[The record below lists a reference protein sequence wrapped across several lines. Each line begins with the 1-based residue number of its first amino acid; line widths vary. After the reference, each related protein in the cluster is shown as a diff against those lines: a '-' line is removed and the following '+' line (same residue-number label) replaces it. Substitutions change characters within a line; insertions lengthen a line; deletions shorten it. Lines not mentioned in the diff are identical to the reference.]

1 MNEFK
6 EFGLVIF
13 DLDDTL
19 VENREATLIARNA
32 AISLLFSQYSN
43 EQRLELL
50 EKWQRLTWFFSS
62 EEQKTELKIL
72 VKESGSKITSK
83 RIKEAELTFREI
95 YFSNIKPV
103 NGTFELLDKLLEM
116 GIKIGLVTNGK
127 IKFQRA
133 KLEKTN
139 LSKYFH
145 FNNVIIA
152 PEGSKKAKPHPYS
165 VSKMCYKLNVKS
177 NETLL
182 IGDRTSDVV
191 AANLANCQSVFF
203 YRKNLDVKS
212 PTPMGNLL
220 DIEVPKF
227 SISSL
232 VEVLG
237 IVHESKSKA
246 HLRVG
251 SQ

>member
-1 MNEFK
+1 
-6 EFGLVIF
+6 
-13 DLDDTL
+13 
-19 VENREATLIARNA
+19 
-32 AISLLFSQYSN
+32 
-43 EQRLELL
+43 
-50 EKWQRLTWFFSS
+50 
-62 EEQKTELKIL
+62 
-72 VKESGSKITSK
+72 
-83 RIKEAELTFREI
+83 
-95 YFSNIKPV
+95 
-103 NGTFELLDKLLEM
+103 
-116 GIKIGLVTNGK
+116 
-127 IKFQRA
+127 
-133 KLEKTN
+133 
-139 LSKYFH
+139 
-145 FNNVIIA
+145 
-152 PEGSKKAKPHPYS
+152 
-165 VSKMCYKLNVKS
+165 MCYKLNVKS

>member
-127 IKFQRA
+127 IKYQRA

-139 LSKYFH
+139 
-145 FNNVIIA
+145 
-152 PEGSKKAKPHPYS
+152 
-165 VSKMCYKLNVKS
+165 
-177 NETLL
+177 
-182 IGDRTSDVV
+182 
-191 AANLANCQSVFF
+191 
-203 YRKNLDVKS
+203 
-212 PTPMGNLL
+212 
-220 DIEVPKF
+220 
-227 SISSL
+227 
-232 VEVLG
+232 
-237 IVHESKSKA
+237 
-246 HLRVG
+246 
-251 SQ
+251 